1 MSDLL
6 KPGQHPDADQ
16 FNAFV
21 ENSLPL
27 HERQQT
33 LAHLSTCADCR
44 EILYLSQQSDLGE
57 FAASQPIPT
66 RKPWSGWKL
75 ALPAVAAL
83 ACVVVFTVHLHETR
97 INDNKT
103 VITTTATIQKI
114 PSTLPTPIKPVD
126 QPKLAPPRASR
137 NMPTVNASAP
147 ASGAVKEANTPSLG
161 ERLQSQSVTALS
173 LQGRNSTF
181 LPPAGSLSTSGSI
194 HGTAF
199 SSTYAS
205 GGPIT
210 KVIAGP
216 MGGVAVQT
224 SPANKDAVNH
234 PLQKA
239 ASVEPPQSNQIGF
252 LAKRPLS
259 QQYQPSVAPLSASST
274 AAVAAASQMV
284 DVNGAMTE
292 MDATKSDQ
300 YPIEKR
306 PLDLPSHLPV
316 LSIVSN
322 ARQTLAIDTTG
333 TLFLSKDLAV
343 SWQPVPAQWIGRA
356 LQLRLAPSPSLT
368 VAKDTGSS
376 PAPHTGATISG
387 APTAQ
392 THLPAF
398 ELTIDTGAIWISTDG
413 QTWKQK

>member
-16 FNAFV
+16 LNAFV
-21 ENSLPL
+21 ENVLPL
-27 HERQQT
+27 LEKQQT

-44 EILYLSQQSDLGE
+44 GIVYLSQQPDLGE
-57 FAASQPIPT
+57 LTASQSVPA
-66 RKPWSGWKL
+66 RKPWFSGWKI
-75 ALPAVAAL
+75 AGPVAAAL

-97 INDNKT
+97 INDKT

-114 PSTLPTPIKPVD
+114 PSTLPIPIKPVD
-126 QPKLAPPRASR
+126 PPKPALPRASR

-147 ASGAVKEANTPSLG
+147 ASGAVKEANTPSFG

-173 LQGRNSTF
+173 LQSRNSTF

-205 GGPIT
+205 GGPVT

-239 ASVEPPQSNQIGF
+239 ASVEPPQSNQIDF
-252 LAKRPLS
+252 SAKRPLS
-259 QQYQPSVAPLSASST
+259 QQYQPSVAPLSASSA

-284 DVNGAMTE
+284 DVNGTMTE
-292 MDATKSDQ
+292 IDTTKSDQ

-333 TLFLSKDLAV
+333 TLFLSKDHAV
-343 SWQPVPAQWIGRA
+343 SWQPVPVQWIGRA
-356 LQLRLAPSPSLT
+356 LQLRLAPSPSL

-376 PAPHTGATISG
+376 PAPHTGAMISG